1 MNHSEP
7 LRVELKITGEI
18 QAQVKR
24 DFPHPGR
31 NWLQKVPAVVTK
43 LRVEPLELDPVVFQ
57 ILLLARNVPG
67 QEEEFSRVGNCR
79 AQIVARRVR
88 IECDQVSKPGIG
100 NTFREAME
108 SLLDHWVAT

>member
-1 MNHSEP
+1 MNHIEP

-18 QAQVKR
+18 QAKVIR

-31 NWLQKVPAVVTK
+31 NWLKKVPAVVTK
-43 LRVEPLELDPVVFQ
+43 LRVEPLEPDPVEFQ

-67 QEEEFSRVGNCR
+67 QDEEFSRTGNCR
-79 AQIVARRVR
+79 AQIIGRRIR